1 MSRPGPQRNR
11 NLCNAK
17 QNRYLEY
24 IYNWAMS
31 GLPTSSHGK
40 QGRTTFFSLEQ
51 LGNAN
56 DKFCLENCTPSL
68 LNGHEMKTQN
78 SILNNIRTPKALAFT
93 ILACSG
99 VFHAG
104 ATVTAYT
111 SLNSA
116 VTSRGDTLVAG
127 AGFARSAGGLEYLG
141 APGAAPFYTLPKVAT
156 GSLGALV
163 SFVFAYDPT
172 GKNFEF
178 KVGSGSLYTSSATAP
193 QLALI
198 GSMTGFYFELD
209 RPNDPGATASISGLS
224 LKSFDQMNVLSLGG
238 TSFALSGTDLS
249 QTAYI
254 NSAALSGGFWLSG
267 TVDLSS
273 DLPKSQFRVFTGST
287 PVPEASTV
295 AFGAALVGGLV
306 LVEARRKASKVG
318 AC

>member
-1 MSRPGPQRNR
+1 
-11 NLCNAK
+11 
-17 QNRYLEY
+17 
-24 IYNWAMS
+24 
-31 GLPTSSHGK
+31 
-40 QGRTTFFSLEQ
+40 
-51 LGNAN
+51 
-56 DKFCLENCTPSL
+56 
-68 LNGHEMKTQN
+68 MKTQN

-127 AGFARSAGGLEYLG
+127 AGFARSGGGLEYLG
-141 APGAAPFYTLPKVAT
+141 APGAATTYTLPNVAPN
-156 GSLGALV
+156 GLGASV

-209 RPNDPGATASISGLS
+209 RHDNGETASVSNLS
-224 LKSFDQMNVLSLGG
+224 LKSFNQLTSLSLGG
-238 TSFALSGTDLS
+238 TSYALSSGDLS

-267 TVDLSS
+267 TVDLSK
-273 DLPKSQFRVFTGST
+273 DLTKSQFRVFAGST